1 MDDANSRHPHAKA
14 EGSSV
19 QASDA
24 GRRDA
29 LLARVAIRP
38 SEDEWAAW
46 LRQCPDLEGLSP
58 TELRLLP
65 LVWTQLAAA
74 AGVALLPDLAGRLKG
89 LHRKM
94 WYHNK
99 VRLQWARAVQQRPA
113 EAGVDARFWSGA
125 AGA

>member
-1 MDDANSRHPHAKA
+1 MDHVNSKQPHASA
-14 EGSSV
+14 EGGPV
-19 QASDA
+19 QASVA

-65 LVWTQLAAA
+65 LVWTQLEA
-74 AGVALLPDLAGRLKG
+74 AGVAVAPDLAGRLKG

-94 WYHNK
+94 WMCGCGRGSLIGPW
-99 VRLQWARAVQQRPA
+99 V
-113 EAGVDARFWSGA
+113 
-125 AGA
+125 